1 MAISRTSFVVWVS
14 TFTEFSSELFV
25 GGRAS
30 YSQPCVVAT
39 QPAHAAHDRRR
50 VNNHN
55 DCHDPKRTVR
65 VWISKVVKPNQ
76 SQNVESQSEHSVNHR
91 CDSEG
96 EEEPVV
102 SFSNAGP
109 DPGAVV
115 VVDFDACAA
124 VATVEGARR
133 SVNVACTTLVTH
145 DWFSFHHGD
154 VVNLWL
160 FFINCDKDAIEF
172 FLLTCLTSPRYDPRV
187 TERGK
192 KQERQTQAHCHT
204 VHTVQ
209 HSLPGVLA
217 IHYSYLQ
224 DRRYDN
230 QCPCEE

>member
-1 MAISRTSFVVWVS
+1 MLYMAQVAPTQTHTTSPHTSPPPQPRPRQVRPDARRQGDAAVSVWSDGQRGPGRGDRAVARG
-14 TFTEFSSELFV
+14 ELREGR
-25 GGRAS
+25 GGFER
-30 YSQPCVVAT
+30 
-39 QPAHAAHDRRR
+39 
-50 VNNHN
+50 
-55 DCHDPKRTVR
+55 KR
-65 VWISKVVKPNQ
+65 K
-76 SQNVESQSEHSVNHR
+76 
-91 CDSEG
+91 EG
-96 EEEPVV
+96 EEEHVV
-102 SFSNAGP
+102 TFSDAGP

-124 VATVEGARR
+124 VATVEGARL

-160 FFINCDKDAIEF
+160 FFINCDKDTIEF
-172 FLLTCLTSPRYDPRV
+172 FLLTCLTSPGYDPRV

-217 IHYSYLQ
+217 IHYSYL
-224 DRRYDN
+224 
-230 QCPCEE
+230 